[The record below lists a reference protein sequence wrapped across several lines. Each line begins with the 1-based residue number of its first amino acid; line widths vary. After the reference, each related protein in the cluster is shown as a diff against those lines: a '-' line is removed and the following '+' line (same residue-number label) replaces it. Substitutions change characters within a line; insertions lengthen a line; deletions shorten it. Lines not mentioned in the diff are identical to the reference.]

1 MSDSINTD
9 SPLGEDFYSFQK
21 EDEETDLETD
31 SELKVANKKN
41 VKRKNKEFDIDDS
54 VNYFENTGSEPD
66 K

>member
-31 SELKVANKKN
+31 SELKVTNKKN